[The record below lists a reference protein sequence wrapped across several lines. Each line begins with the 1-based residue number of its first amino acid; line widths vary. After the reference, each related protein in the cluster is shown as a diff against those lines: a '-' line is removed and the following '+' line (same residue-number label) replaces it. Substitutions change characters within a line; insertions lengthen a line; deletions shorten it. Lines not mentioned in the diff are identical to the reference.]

1 MTLFRHFVEN
11 CLNRMSIKPLS
22 AVTHEDKD
30 VTVQVQVN
38 RKWEFRGAKDDGPVL
53 HVDMVL
59 TDAMVIIIY
68 LCLYCL
74 PVLSN
79 T

>member
-1 MTLFRHFVEN
+1 
-11 CLNRMSIKPLS
+11 MSIKPLS
-22 AVTHEDKD
+22 AVTPEDKD

-38 RKWEFRGAKDDGPVL
+38 RTWEFRRAKDDVPVL

-68 LCLYCL
+68 LFMYCL
-74 PVLSN
+74 TVLSN